1 MDWIHLRDQIQTL
14 IDDMKSF
21 EHRHTNYI
29 DLIPSERQASV
40 RNFLHYLSLRGHD
53 VRKLQHELADLG
65 LSSLGRSEGYV
76 MGNIKAI
83 LHRIQ
88 DTMGEALSPESQPH
102 QPEAMSWHQ
111 SEQILH
117 KNTQMILGPRP
128 SHRHVYIM
136 VTAPESSTMED
147 DWLDRSIAQG
157 MNILRINA
165 AHESLLGIKGLIQKA
180 RQRSLDHRSSLK
192 ILVDIP
198 GPKLRTRAPREG
210 THVLRLKPTRNMFGE
225 VLAPASGTLHTH
237 ESTYTLDREEYK
249 IFLEKA
255 PKDLKAGDILQFHD
269 ARGRRR
275 SLELVEK
282 TKDHPQTFRVHCHQ
296 TIYLRSKT
304 PVNLKHPK
312 SQAALRA
319 DSPSLILFHDHL
331 LPWSCLVSLGERFY
345 ILPDP
350 EQKLDTPPSEKS
362 TPKTEGL
369 GSASPLPPSGQ
380 REVAPKEE
388 AYPAIYVPPVI
399 LKSLQKS
406 DKIMFDDGK
415 IVTTVIEVTDHSA
428 LLQVNQASKGV
439 ARLRGE
445 MGINLPDRELEIP
458 AVSPED
464 LALIEGIKDDV
475 DLLGLSFVRSAA
487 DIEAYR
493 KALGSSRTPFVI
505 KVETQSGFRHLP
517 EIMLSALS
525 DRLIAVM
532 IARGDLAV
540 ECGFERLAEVQEEI
554 LWFCEAAHVPVV
566 WATQVL
572 ETLAKTG
579 IPTRAEITDAAM
591 SVRAECVMLNK
602 GPFIHEAIKSLDSI
616 LMRMEAH
623 QYKKRQLYRP
633 LKIKLPG

>member
-1 MDWIHLRDQIQTL
+1 MEWIHLKDQIIGL
-14 IDDMKSF
+14 INDMKSF
-21 EHRHTNYI
+21 EKRHGSYI
-29 DLIPSERQASV
+29 AAIPTERQPSV

-83 LHRIQ
+83 LKRIE
-88 DTMGEALSPESQPH
+88 DTMGDSIQREEPSES
-102 QPEAMSWHQ
+102 EAMSWHH

-136 VTAPESSTMED
+136 VTAPESSTMGED
-147 DWLDRSIAQG
+147 WIDRSLSMG

-165 AHESLLGIKGLIQKA
+165 AHESLAGIKNLIQKA
-180 RQRSLDHRSSLK
+180 RQKALEHRVSLK

-198 GPKLRTRAPREG
+198 GPKMRTRAPQEG
-210 THVLRLKPTRNMFGE
+210 AQVLRLKPTRNIFGE
-225 VLAPASGTLHTH
+225 VLVPASAHLHTDDR
-237 ESTYTLDREEYK
+237 SYCLDPNQNK
-249 IFLEKA
+249 ILLEHTPQDLG
-255 PKDLKAGDILQFHD
+255 PKDLITFQD
-269 ARGRRR
+269 ARGRKR
-275 SLELVEK
+275 SLRVAEK
-282 TKDHPQTFRVHCHQ
+282 TNDHPEVFRVTSEK
-296 TIYLRSKT
+296 TIYLRPQTQVTLPGAKGRKIPPSAF
-304 PVNLKHPK
+304 PVVLTHHHRVPWSQTITLGQRFCILSDPGENLIK
-312 SQAALRA
+312 SQMKNPKGLSTELSTE
-319 DSPSLILFHDHL
+319 DSI
-331 LPWSCLVSLGERFY
+331 LPW
-345 ILPDP
+345 
-350 EQKLDTPPSEKS
+350 
-362 TPKTEGL
+362 
-369 GSASPLPPSGQ
+369 
-380 REVAPKEE
+380 
-388 AYPAIYVPPVI
+388 IYVPPVI
-399 LKSLQKS
+399 MKSLRKS

-415 IVTTVIEVTDHSA
+415 IVTTVVEIAENCAT
-428 LLQVNQASKGV
+428 LQVEQASKGV

-445 MGINLPDRELEIP
+445 MGINVPDKELDIP
-458 AVSPED
+458 AVSPSD
-464 LALIEGIKDDV
+464 LVLIEGIKEDA

-487 DIEAYR
+487 DIESYR
-493 KALGSSRTPFVI
+493 QALGATKIPFVI

-616 LMRMEAH
+616 LMRMETH